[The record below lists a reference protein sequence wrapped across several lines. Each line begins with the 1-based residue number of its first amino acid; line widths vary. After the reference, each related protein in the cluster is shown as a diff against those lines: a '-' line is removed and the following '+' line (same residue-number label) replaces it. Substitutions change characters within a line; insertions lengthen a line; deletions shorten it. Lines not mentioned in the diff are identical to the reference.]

1 MRVSVAAVFVL
12 LAFLK
17 SAVVAATWSS
27 AVPVTGGATI
37 YGAAAG
43 PDQAVFVGGA
53 GLIGSSADARTW
65 VRRNS
70 GTTATLY
77 GVAYGAGRFVA
88 VGAQG
93 TILSSVDGITWVA
106 ERHPYTTPLAPD
118 INGVTFGGGRFVA
131 ASRSVNSSGDDNI
144 ITSTDGRTWTR
155 RTVDRGG
162 FQMQFIAYAN
172 GQYLAGGGG
181 VLMVSS
187 DSVSWRT
194 VWTGASWLYAAA
206 SSGSRWVVSGTDGVM
221 LTSSDGNTWAAGST
235 GQRQTVYALDCRGGR
250 FLGVGSNAF
259 TIPGNNAS
267 VFTSLDGVNWT
278 GLPFPAATSLTR
290 NDTLRAML
298 ATNSGY
304 IGFGAMGIIATT
316 SDGTAWSVTSEPP
329 TRGHFS
335 DVTYGKGLFVAVGSR
350 SVNEDLPGINPGRIG
365 AVYTSTDSV
374 NWDEQTSGVRGATLR
389 KIAFGRD
396 RFVAVGPGGTIVYS
410 DDAISWKP
418 ATYPASPS
426 FTGVAFG
433 AGRFVAIG
441 RSVLTSTDGIT
452 WQADTAMA
460 GNDYWEIRFANG
472 SFFLSTNQQNR
483 AIQRSFDGVN
493 WTNVALANSSP
504 FTDIA
509 FGNGLWVAATNGG
522 SVTFEGSNPIANGAL
537 QVSTDGLQW
546 APVRSPASG
555 TPRSVQWIGDRWVA
569 GLSDGNVLVSTD
581 GRSWRVEER
590 PTETSIE
597 SIAFGGGHAVAVG
610 SNHLLLTTRD
620 PSTVPARV
628 SVARGEPLALSLPAS
643 SVTVASVEWFKDGV
657 LIPAATQTV
666 YRVAAARESDAG
678 LYTVAATTANGDV
691 IRASFTVTVLA
702 SRIINLSIRTGL
714 SPAAPELTV
723 GYVIAGTGKSLLVR
737 AVGPGLAAFGVSP
750 ALARPRLGVYAGQR
764 LLATNE
770 GWDRSADGALISSAA
785 ARLGAFALA
794 GGSADAALL
803 RTFEAGNHS
812 AIVSSIDGQAGT
824 ALVEIYDADTASN
837 ARLINVSALAR
848 VGVGENTLVAG
859 FVVAGNAAKR
869 VLIRAIGPTL
879 AGFGRSGVLADP
891 LLAVTPAGAQS
902 ALALNDN
909 WGASAEL
916 FNAFLSVGAFALAGD
931 SKDAAVVLALN
942 PGAYTVQVSG
952 FGGTT
957 GDALVEIYEL
967 P

>member
-1 MRVSVAAVFVL
+1 MRLSVAAVFVL

-53 GLIGSSADARTW
+53 GLIGSSANARTW
-65 VRRNS
+65 VRRSS

-106 ERHPYTTPLAPD
+106 ERHPYTGALAPD

-131 ASRSVNSSGDDNI
+131 ASRSFGSGGDDNI

-155 RTVDRGG
+155 RTVDRAG

-187 DSVSWRT
+187 DAVSWRT
-194 VWTGASWLYAAA
+194 VWTGSSWLYAAA

-221 LTSSDGNTWAAGST
+221 LTSTDGNTWTAGST

-316 SDGTAWSVTSEPP
+316 SDGTAWTVTSEPP
-329 TRGHFS
+329 TRGHFA

-410 DDAISWKP
+410 DDAINWKP
-418 ATYPASPS
+418 AVYPSSPS
-426 FTGVAFG
+426 FTGVAYG

-452 WQADTAMA
+452 WQVDAAMS
-460 GNDYWEIRFANG
+460 GQDYWEIRFVNG

-493 WTNVALANSSP
+493 WTNVTLASASP
-504 FTDIA
+504 FNDIV
-509 FGNGLWVAATNGG
+509 FGNGLWVAATSGG
-522 SVTFEGSNPIANGAL
+522 SVTFEGSNPIATGAL

-546 APVRSPASG
+546 TAVRSPG
-555 TPRSVQWIGDRWVA
+555 TGVPRAVQWVGDRWVA
-569 GLSDGNVLVSTD
+569 GLSDGTFLASTD

-590 PTETSIE
+590 PTENAIE
-597 SIAFGGGHAVAVG
+597 SIAFGAGYAVAVG
-610 SNHLLLTTRD
+610 SNHTLLTTRD
-620 PSTVPARV
+620 PSAVPVRV
-628 SVARGEPLALSLPAS
+628 SVARGAPLVLSLPATS
-643 SVTVASVEWFKDGV
+643 GVITSVLWMKDGV
-657 LIPAATQTV
+657 LIPGATQSV
-666 YRVAAARESDAG
+666 YRVAAAAESDAG
-678 LYTVAATTANGDV
+678 VYTGVGTTASESL
-691 IRASFTVTVLA
+691 RASFAVTVTA
-702 SRIINLSIRTGL
+702 SRIVNLSIRTSL
-714 SPAAPELTV
+714 STAAPELTV
-723 GYVIAGTGKSLLVR
+723 GYVIAGAGKPLLVR
-737 AVGPGLAAFGVSP
+737 AVGPGLTAFGVSP
-750 ALARPRLGVYAGQR
+750 ALARPRLGVYAGQT

-770 GWDRSADGALISSAA
+770 GWDRTADGALIATAA

-794 GGSADAALL
+794 AGSADTAVL
-803 RTFEAGNHS
+803 RTFGAGNHS
-812 AIVSSIDGQAGT
+812 AIVNSIDGQAGT
-824 ALVEIYDADTASN
+824 ALVEIYDAETTSN

-848 VGVGENTLVAG
+848 VGTGADVLVAG
-859 FVVAGNAAKR
+859 FVVSGNSPKR

-879 AGFGRSGVLADP
+879 AGFGRTGVLADP
-891 LLAVTPAGAQS
+891 QLTVMPAGAQT
-902 ALALNDN
+902 AIALNDN
-909 WGASAEL
+909 WGGEL
-916 FNAFLSVGAFALAGD
+916 ALINAFRDVGAFGLAID
-931 SKDAAVVLALN
+931 SKDAAVVLSLN

-957 GDALVEIYEL
+957 GDALVEIYDV